1 MTPHNNIMYARLQVL
16 RQFDAML
23 SDSLMEE
30 MDAVGVKVIKF
41 SKVV

>member
-1 MTPHNNIMYARLQVL
+1 MTPHDNVMYARLQVL

-30 MDAVGVKVIKF
+30 MDAVGVNVIKF